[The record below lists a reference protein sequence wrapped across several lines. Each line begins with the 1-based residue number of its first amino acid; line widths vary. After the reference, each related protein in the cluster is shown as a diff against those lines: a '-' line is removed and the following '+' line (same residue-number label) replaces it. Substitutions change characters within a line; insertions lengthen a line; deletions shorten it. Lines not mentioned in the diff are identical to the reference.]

1 MPANYAMVES
11 INHIGHV
18 MGRKTIAEFVENAE
32 TLQTLNKL
40 GIDYMQGF
48 GIAKPSAL
56 ANLENNPNRKPGP
69 GSGLKTWMVQSRS
82 WVRPS

>member
-1 MPANYAMVES
+1 MFIKDINSDPANYAMVES

-18 MGRKTIAEFVENAE
+18 MGRKTIAEFVENHD

-40 GIDYMQGF
+40 GIDYMQGY

-56 ANLENNPNRKPGP
+56 SNLEQPN
-69 GSGLKTWMVQSRS
+69 T
-82 WVRPS
+82 